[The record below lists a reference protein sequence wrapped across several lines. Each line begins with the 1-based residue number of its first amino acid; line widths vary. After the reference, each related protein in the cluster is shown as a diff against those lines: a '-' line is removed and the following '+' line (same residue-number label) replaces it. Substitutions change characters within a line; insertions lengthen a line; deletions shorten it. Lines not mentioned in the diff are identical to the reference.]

1 MKDEVDYSSKALK
14 GRNMAWLVATL
25 ILDFL
30 VLLAMIFHTSIE
42 ELTPS
47 KLVFIRSS
55 LTALLPIPVLLLSSL
70 MSADIKAVLVFWRF
84 TNPLPGSRAFTVHAP
99 SDPRIDLARLKK
111 NIGVF
116 PVTERDQ
123 NAKWY
128 GLYKKV
134 DSAPSVVDSHKNYL
148 LFRDIA
154 ALSLL
159 LTLLVPIVM
168 HFSGVDVTRSLV
180 CAAWFLGQ
188 YIVAA
193 LAAKTTGIRFVQNVL
208 ALHAGERKVAS
219 AT

>member
-1 MKDEVDYSSKALK
+1 MKDGVDYSSKALK

-30 VLLAMIFHTSIE
+30 VLLVMTFHTSIE

-47 KLVFIRSS
+47 KLVFIRAS

-70 MSADIKAVLVFWRF
+70 ISADIKAILVFWRI
-84 TNPLPGSRAFTVHAP
+84 TSPLPGSRAFTVHAP
-99 SDPRIDLARLKK
+99 ADHRIDLARLKK
-111 NIGVF
+111 NVGVF
-116 PVTERDQ
+116 PVSERDQ

-159 LTLLVPIVM
+159 LTLLVPVVT
-168 HFSGVDVTRSLV
+168 HFSGVDTARSLA
-180 CAAWFLGQ
+180 CGAWFLGQ
-188 YIVAA
+188 YTVAA
-193 LAAKTTGIRFVQNVL
+193 LAARTTGIRFVQNVL
-208 ALHAGERKVAS
+208 ALHAGEKKVAS
-219 AT
+219 VA